1 MFKKLKDK
9 LVAKL
14 KDKYKTVGAAGVV
27 ALLIGAVAGV
37 LGIDL
42 APDQVDALITAIGVL
57 AYAFR
62 EWQDKHKP

>member
-9 LVAKL
+9 LVTKL

-42 APDQVDALITAIGVL
+42 APDQVDALVTAIGVL